1 MDQEFIFLDY
11 ASATPISDRVLRAM
25 EPYFQD
31 EFYNPSAIYAP
42 AIKVK
47 QDYVRAKDSLARS
60 LGVKSGEIT
69 ITAGATESI
78 NLAFFNF
85 ARDGHVV
92 TTAIEHPAVLQSA
105 ELYQHSIVSVGS
117 SGVVSVDDIKNA
129 ITEQTTLISIAIANN
144 ELGTLQPLKK
154 IAQLIGEVRK
164 ERLDSGN
171 DRPIF
176 LHADASQGASLLDI
190 SVSRLGI
197 DMMTLN
203 AGKIYGPKQVGLLW
217 VRSGILTQ
225 PQIVGGGQEK
235 GLRSG
240 TENMAGVVGFAKAL
254 EVAQEKRKSEN
265 LKLGKLRDSMEKKIK
280 EEIPQAIF
288 SGDHKRRLA
297 NFLHV
302 SFPGLDGERLV
313 YRLENVGVL
322 VATGSACSANH
333 HTGSH
338 VLKSIGLNQ
347 SEQTGSIRITLG
359 GSSNNDNI
367 KKATQLI
374 CEQVK
379 SEYDRISK

>member
-154 IAQLIGEVRK
+154 ITQLIGEVRK

-176 LHADASQGASLLDI
+176 LHTDASQGASLLDI

-359 GSSNNDNI
+359 SSSNNDNI

>member
-11 ASATPISDRVLRAM
+11 ASATPISDRVFRAM

>member
-176 LHADASQGASLLDI
+176 LHTDASQGASLLDI

>member
-1 MDQEFIFLDY
+1 MDQEFIYLDY
-11 ASATPISDRVLRAM
+11 ASATPISDRVLRVM
-25 EPYFQD
+25 ETYFQD

-42 AIKVK
+42 AVKVK

-105 ELYQHSIVSVGS
+105 ELYQHSIISVGS

-176 LHADASQGASLLDI
+176 LHTDASQGASLLDI

-374 CEQVK
+374 CEQIK
-379 SEYDRISK
+379 SEYDRIS

>member
-1 MDQEFIFLDY
+1 MDQEFIYLDY

-176 LHADASQGASLLDI
+176 LHTDASQGASLLDI